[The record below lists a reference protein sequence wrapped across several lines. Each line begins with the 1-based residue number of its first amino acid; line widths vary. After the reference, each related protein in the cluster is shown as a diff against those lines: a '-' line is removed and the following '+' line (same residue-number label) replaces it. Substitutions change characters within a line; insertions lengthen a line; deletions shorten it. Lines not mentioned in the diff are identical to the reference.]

1 MPCEYTLKQLTT
13 MSENLRAPDAVIVNA
28 KSRSGPESEQIIR
41 EFFASKEIAEPKIL
55 TLKSVG
61 EFRKE
66 LKELVSQKAATV
78 WVAGGDGTI
87 REAAQILKHSETTLG
102 ILPMGTGNS
111 LARELGIP
119 LDIAKAAE
127 LFLEESEVRNIDVG
141 QMDEETF
148 VNVVTLGLTTRI
160 AESVKKSPK
169 RTFGRLVYLPSVWKA
184 LHEIKPFQIKVETP
198 TSLYEGPAI
207 QFVAASSRLHGGP
220 FAVTKNAS
228 MDDGVLSMYVVTS
241 GDRATLLRY
250 AVSLILG
257 GHVQFPEIW
266 TSDDSCAVVSLKESR
281 KFVVDGDEVRKNG
294 TKLTVA
300 TRALSV
306 LCPPSAQE

>member
-78 WVAGGDGTI
+78 WVAGGDGTH

-111 LARELGIP
+111 LARELGIL

-141 QMDEETF
+141 QMDEDTF

-160 AESVKKSPK
+160 AESVKQTESAPLEDWFTC
-169 RTFGRLVYLPSVWKA
+169 RAFGRRYTRLSHFKSKLRLQRACTRGPRS
-184 LHEIKPFQIKVETP
+184 
-198 TSLYEGPAI
+198 SL
-207 QFVAASSRLHGGP
+207 
-220 FAVTKNAS
+220 
-228 MDDGVLSMYVVTS
+228 
-241 GDRATLLRY
+241 
-250 AVSLILG
+250 
-257 GHVQFPEIW
+257 
-266 TSDDSCAVVSLKESR
+266 
-281 KFVVDGDEVRKNG
+281 
-294 TKLTVA
+294 
-300 TRALSV
+300 
-306 LCPPSAQE
+306 